1 MSDPIKLYALAVSA
15 LATLDLHSLN
25 NEGGEGNQ
33 IATRMVNIVGADGQM
48 HNVNAVSGDMFKHIH
63 AEHLHRLAVSTG
75 LPLSEGARTF
85 NANRINAD
93 EGFITKL
100 EGQSDAEGLDS
111 LLSTCAVSDMMGILV
126 TAGGRSLPRKSVV
139 EYGWAVGIPGSVET
153 DTYFH
158 VKYASERSKQA
169 RDAATTEAAR
179 KANIGQ
185 AIFHRPASSGQYA
198 IVVNLELARI
208 GFNDIS
214 QSYAVGE
221 KDRLARHRALL
232 ESLLYTFVE
241 PAGAMRAAQNPHI
254 VDFRGVVA
262 LSTDV
267 IPAPALSSLNP
278 GFATELQ
285 RVAAALNALRPEA
298 ITLRPFDSMGQ
309 FAEVM
314 AEVINQSAPFTLQL
328 GL

>member
-1 MSDPIKLYALAVSA
+1 MEEGIKLYALAVSG

-33 IATRMVNIVGADGQM
+33 IATRMVNIVGSDQKLY
-48 HNVNAVSGDMFKHIH
+48 NVNAISGDMFKHIH
-63 AEHLHRLAVSTG
+63 SEHLHRLAVASG
-75 LPLSEGARTF
+75 LPLSEGARAF

-93 EGFITKL
+93 EGFIASLDGK
-100 EGQSDAEGLDS
+100 SDAEALDS
-111 LLSTCAVSDMMGILV
+111 LLATCAVSDMMGVLI

-139 EYGWAVGIPGSVET
+139 EYGWVVGVPGKVET
-153 DTYFH
+153 DSYFH
-158 VKYASERSKQA
+158 VKYASERSPEA
-169 RDAATTEAAR
+169 RTAAAAEAAR

-185 AIFHRPASSGQYA
+185 AIFYRPASSGQYA

-214 QSYAVGE
+214 QLYVVDEAG
-221 KDRLARHRALL
+221 RAERQRVLL

-241 PAGAMRAAQNPHI
+241 PAGAMRATQNPHV
-254 VDFRGVVA
+254 VDFRGVVS

-267 IPAPALSSLNP
+267 VPAPALSALNEAFP
-278 GFATELQ
+278 DQLE
-285 RVAAALNALRPEA
+285 RVAASLNTLRPGA
-298 ITLRPFDSMGQ
+298 ISLRPFDSMGQ

-314 AEVINQSAPFTLQL
+314 SDVIPNSAPFTLAL
-328 GL
+328 GD

>member
-1 MSDPIKLYALAVSA
+1 MSEQTRLYALSVSA

-33 IATRMVNIVGADGQM
+33 IATRMVNIVGADGNM

-63 AEHLHRLAVSTG
+63 AEHLHRLAVAAG
-75 LPLSEGARTF
+75 LPLSEGARAF

-93 EGFITKL
+93 DAFIASLDGK
-100 EGQSDAEGLDS
+100 SDAEGLDT
-111 LLSTCAVSDMMGILV
+111 LLTTCAVSDMMGILV

-139 EYGWAVGIPGSVET
+139 EYGWTVGVPGSVET

-158 VKYASERSKQA
+158 VKYASERSAQA
-169 RDAATTEAAR
+169 REAATTEAAR

-185 AIFHRPASSGQYA
+185 AIFHRPASSGRYA

-208 GFNDIS
+208 GFNDIT
-214 QSYAVGE
+214 QTYAISYEQRA
-221 KDRLARHRALL
+221 ARQQVLL

-254 VDFRGVVA
+254 VDLQGVVA
-262 LSTDV
+262 LSADV
-267 IPAPALSSLNP
+267 VPAPALSALNP
-278 GFATELQ
+278 SFPQELE
-285 RVAAALNALRPEA
+285 RVAAAMN
-298 ITLRPFDSMGQ
+298 TLRPAAISLRPFESMGQ

-314 AEVINQSAPFTLQL
+314 SEVIRTSSPFTLQL
-328 GL
+328 AS

>member
-1 MSDPIKLYALAVSA
+1 MNEQTKLYALAVSG

-33 IATRMVNIVGADGQM
+33 IATRMVNIIGADRQL
-48 HNVNAVSGDMFKHIH
+48 HNVNAISGDMFKHIH
-63 AEHLHRLAVSTG
+63 AEHLHRLAVAAG

-93 EGFITKL
+93 DAFIAGLDGK
-100 EGQSDAEGLDS
+100 SDAEGLDS
-111 LLSTCAVSDMMGILV
+111 LLVTCAVSDMMGILV

-139 EYGWAVGIPGSVET
+139 EYGWTVGVPGSVES

-158 VKYASERSKQA
+158 VKYSAERSKQA
-169 RDAATTEAAR
+169 RAAATTDQAR
-179 KANIGQ
+179 KANLGQ
-185 AIFHRPASSGQYA
+185 AIFYRPVSSGQYA

-208 GFNDIS
+208 GFNDIT
-214 QSYAVGE
+214 QTYAVNEDG
-221 KDRLARHRALL
+221 RAARQKILL

-241 PAGAMRAAQNPHI
+241 PSGAMRAAQNPHI

-262 LSTDV
+262 ISTDV
-267 IPAPALSSLNP
+267 VPAPALSALNP
-278 GFATELQ
+278 GFADELQ
-285 RVAAALNALRPEA
+285 RVAAALNTVRPGAL
-298 ITLRPFDSMGQ
+298 TLRRFESMGQ

-314 AEVINQSAPFTLQL
+314 CEIIRTCAPFTLHLTQ
-328 GL
+328 